1 MSVFENNRRIARNTL
16 LLYGRKAV
24 TMLIAL
30 YSSRVLLQY
39 LEIDDFGL
47 YGLVGSIILVF
58 TSLKST
64 FAASVQRFLNVNK
77 EENIARKN
85 EIFCMGMIIHV
96 LIAVVFV
103 LLAEIGGTIL
113 LPNLNLNSE
122 RLIVAGSILHFTM
135 FSAALSI
142 IAVPFDALAMA
153 NEKFDALAVIS
164 IIDSFLRL
172 CVIFILPFSPIQRVV
187 FYAMLLLC
195 VAIVHI
201 FMIGGYCYKNFKTI
215 VRFHFVKDN
224 VLFKRMTA
232 FAGWNFF
239 GNLGYY
245 LTSEGVN
252 FILNIFGGISANASR
267 TISYQVKNALQTLVN
282 DITVA
287 FQPQSMMAFSTDKQ
301 RFYNLQFLATKA
313 RFAICIVLGFPLF
326 LFIPEVLLVWLGKQP
341 EGAATFIRCIILFVV
356 IRCWHDAIDMTFKSA
371 ACMRN
376 YQICEMSIMLFNL
389 PVSWLAL
396 HLKLPLYSVFI
407 VMSIIEFVNLMA
419 IMMLAYK
426 ELDFMIR
433 DYIYNVIFPS
443 MIVVLIMSA
452 IYLIY
457 SSCNM
462 RPCEYIALIIC
473 FLGAFC
479 IAAGVVF
486 IILFSRSE
494 QEKLV
499 AIMKRA

>member
-1 MSVFENNRRIARNTL
+1 M
-16 LLYGRKAV
+16 
-24 TMLIAL
+24 
-30 YSSRVLLQY
+30 
-39 LEIDDFGL
+39 
-47 YGLVGSIILVF
+47 
-58 TSLKST
+58 
-64 FAASVQRFLNVNK
+64 
-77 EENIARKN
+77 
-85 EIFCMGMIIHV
+85 
-96 LIAVVFV
+96 
-103 LLAEIGGTIL
+103 
-113 LPNLNLNSE
+113 
-122 RLIVAGSILHFTM
+122 
-135 FSAALSI
+135 
-142 IAVPFDALAMA
+142 
-153 NEKFDALAVIS
+153 
-164 IIDSFLRL
+164 
-172 CVIFILPFSPIQRVV
+172 
-187 FYAMLLLC
+187 
-195 VAIVHI
+195 
-201 FMIGGYCYKNFKTI
+201 
-215 VRFHFVKDN
+215 
-224 VLFKRMTA
+224 
-232 FAGWNFF
+232 
-239 GNLGYY
+239 
-245 LTSEGVN
+245 
-252 FILNIFGGISANASR
+252 
-267 TISYQVKNALQTLVN
+267 N

-473 FLGAFC
+473 F
-479 IAAGVVF
+479 
-486 IILFSRSE
+486 
-494 QEKLV
+494 
-499 AIMKRA
+499 